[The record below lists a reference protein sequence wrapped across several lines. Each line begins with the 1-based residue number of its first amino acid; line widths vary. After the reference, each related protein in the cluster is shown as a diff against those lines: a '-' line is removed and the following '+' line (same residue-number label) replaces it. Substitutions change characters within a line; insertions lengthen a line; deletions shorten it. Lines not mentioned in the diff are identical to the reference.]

1 MELQGKLGDLRGLQ
15 VANVTLRGTR
25 LAIALTDAGREYPW
39 KWIIDCDECFAFSDD
54 GIAAAPLVQGTYGPL
69 GSYGVSMSSQLQPD
83 ATAATFLELQLWNKA
98 DAVVPKFRAVA
109 RAIHVRTPKSQPGKN
124 P

>member
-1 MELQGKLGDLRGLQ
+1 MQ
-15 VANVTLRGTR
+15 VANITLRGTR

-39 KWIIDCDECFAFSDD
+39 KWIIECDECFAFSDD

-69 GSYGVSMSSQLQPD
+69 GAYGQSMSQQLQPG
-83 ATAATFLELQLWNKA
+83 TAFLELQLWNKA

-109 RAIHVRTPKSQPGKN
+109 RLIQVRAPKPGASG
-124 P
+124 

>member
-1 MELQGKLGDLRGLQ
+1 MDLQGKLADLRGLQ
-15 VANVTLRGTR
+15 VANMTLRGSR
-25 LAIALTDAGREYPW
+25 LAVALTEQGREYPW
-39 KWIIDCDECFAFSDD
+39 KWIIECDECFAFSDD

-69 GSYGVSMSSQLQPD
+69 GPHGKSLSPTMERNE
-83 ATAATFLELQLWNKA
+83 AATVLELQLWNKA

-109 RAIHVRTPKSQPGKN
+109 RSILVRAPKPGQS